1 MRYSFNTFY
10 KGMSFEIR
18 PPPPSDEPKWAY
30 PNLMEPPFRLLIV
43 SPSGSGKTVLLAN
56 LIGNEKFPYIKLFGR
71 NTFLFSSTFS
81 LGDPSM
87 SMAQIPPDNVYNSL
101 DISVLNAIVADQ
113 RSIIEEYGKA
123 KAPHCLFIF
132 DDVAHQLDY
141 RARETLKGY
150 FFSLRHYKIS
160 MILIVQ
166 SYKSVPRAM
175 RINSSDMVFFYIGN
189 DNERDVIASE
199 MPTEQKLFLHILDDA
214 TSEPFS
220 FLVVHNKKGIEQ
232 RFQKRFTGDFY
243 RIKKTPNRI
252 PDHAE

>member
-1 MRYSFNTFY
+1 MFY
-10 KGMSFEIR
+10 TRNK
-18 PPPPSDEPKWAY
+18 D
-30 PNLMEPPFRLLIV
+30 LLL
-43 SPSGSGKTVLLAN
+43 GKTSYIGKYTGN
-56 LIGNEKFPYIKLFGR
+56 LDNTASYRLQYYTNYFDFG
-71 NTFLFSSTFS
+71 
-81 LGDPSM
+81 
-87 SMAQIPPDNVYNSL
+87 
-101 DISVLNAIVADQ
+101 
-113 RSIIEEYGKA
+113 
-123 KAPHCLFIF
+123 APT
-132 DDVAHQLDY
+132 A
-141 RARETLKGY
+141 LKI
-150 FFSLRHYKIS
+150 LKKIS

-199 MPTEQKLFLHILDDA
+199 MPTDQKLFLHILDDA
-214 TSEPFS
+214 TAEPFS